1 MAKSVLV
8 VDDSAL
14 MRNLFKEI
22 VERDDE
28 LAVIGVAENGRLA
41 LQQVLALKPDVVL
54 LDIEMPEMDGIGVL
68 KRMLLLG
75 KQKVI
80 IVSSAILP
88 DSPRADEVRKL
99 GAAEILLKP
108 YGAIGPEDG
117 VLKGDE
123 IIRTIRRVL
132 DMSPME
138 TGD

>member
-1 MAKSVLV
+1 MTKSVLV
-8 VDDSAL
+8 VDNSAL
-14 MRNLFKEI
+14 MRNLFKDI

-28 LAVIGVAENGRLA
+28 LAVVGVAENGKLA

-80 IVSSAILP
+80 IVSSAIVP

-99 GAAEILLKP
+99 GAAEIIFKP
-108 YGAIGPEDG
+108 SGAVSADMG
-117 VLKGDE
+117 VTKGAE

-132 DMSPME
+132 AMPPRE
-138 TGD
+138 ING